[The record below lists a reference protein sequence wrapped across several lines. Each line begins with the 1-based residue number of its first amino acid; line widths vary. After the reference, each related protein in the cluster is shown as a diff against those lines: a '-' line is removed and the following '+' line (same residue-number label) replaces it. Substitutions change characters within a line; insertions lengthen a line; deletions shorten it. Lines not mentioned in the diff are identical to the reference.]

1 MTFQFGQDLEMDQLR
16 TNHNISKIF
25 TTPFGK
31 KEGCETTTNRDD
43 TREAMSLSIPQLSP
57 NKSIRSH
64 GFSLKI
70 RQARRRNIL
79 NTSSRLLPNFPD
91 IDACLSNSTKF
102 NKGGIKNGN

>member
-1 MTFQFGQDLEMDQLR
+1 MIL
-16 TNHNISKIF
+16 

-31 KEGCETTTNRDD
+31 KEGCDRVTTKRDN

-64 GFSLKI
+64 GFSLNL

-91 IDACLSNSTKF
+91 IDACLSHSTEKYL
-102 NKGGIKNGN
+102 NKGGVNKLNGL